1 MKKNRIEY
9 DSPVDA
15 LVAVAKRLNHYEDK
29 YKMQSEDFYNQYSK
43 GKMEDDIEFIE
54 WSNEYQHYLALKI
67 EIERNLQNVASWA
80 FIILRGYRDC
90 NT

>member
-1 MKKNRIEY
+1 MKKNKIEY

-29 YKMQSEDFYNQYSK
+29 YKMQSEDFYNQYTK

-67 EIERNLQNVASWA
+67 EIERNLQNVAS
-80 FIILRGYRDC
+80 
-90 NT
+90 

>member
-43 GKMEDDIEFIE
+43 GKMEDDIEYIE
-54 WSNEYQHYLALKI
+54 WSNDYQHYLALKI
-67 EIERNLQNVASWA
+67 EIERNLQNVAS
-80 FIILRGYRDC
+80 
-90 NT
+90 

>member
-1 MKKNRIEY
+1 MKKSRIEY

-43 GKMEDDIEFIE
+43 GKMEDDIEFTE

-67 EIERNLQNVASWA
+67 EIERNLQNVAS
-80 FIILRGYRDC
+80 
-90 NT
+90 